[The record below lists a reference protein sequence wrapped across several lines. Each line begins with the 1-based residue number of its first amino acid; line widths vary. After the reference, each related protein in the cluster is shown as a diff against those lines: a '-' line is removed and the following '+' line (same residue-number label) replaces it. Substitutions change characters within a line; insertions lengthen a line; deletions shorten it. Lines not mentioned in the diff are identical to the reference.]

1 LLQMSSNHLRQRVVD
16 LYKTLHYMGREY
28 PVGAK
33 WFHDRLKRAFLKNIG
48 ENDPQKISKMCD
60 HGDFVV
66 KELEAMYSL
75 RKYRAMKQRYY
86 DEQDEEEALERL
98 RQFKKLA
105 TNPNEEPKDKNV
117 A

>member
-1 LLQMSSNHLRQRVVD
+1 MSSNQLRQRVVD

-28 PVGAK
+28 PTGSK
-33 WFHDRLKRAFLKNIG
+33 WFHDRLKRAFMKNV
-48 ENDPQKISKMCD
+48 EETDPQKISKMCD

-98 RQFKKLA
+98 RQLKKLA
-105 TNPNEEPKDKNV
+105 TNPSRDQSKS
-117 A
+117 

>member
-1 LLQMSSNHLRQRVVD
+1 MTSSHLRQRVVD
-16 LYKTLHYMGREY
+16 LYKTLHYMGRQY
-28 PVGAK
+28 PTGSID
-33 WFHDRLKRAFLKNIG
+33 FHDRLKRAFIKNV
-48 ENDPQKISKMCD
+48 EETDPLKISKMCD

-98 RQFKKLA
+98 RQLKKLSTIPA
-105 TNPNEEPKDKNV
+105 LKDGK
-117 A
+117 